1 MKNKDSYFDRS
12 LFDEFLP
19 EADSESENNYPCK
32 CKADWLMVN
41 GTPTCTNCGICDIDK
56 RAFQINK
63 YSGTFNL
70 SWSSR
75 KVPYN
80 RKRYFKTRLN
90 LLMGYIQSP
99 KTPAYKHMISQLK
112 ICLAFN
118 SIRQLRTSMKVQGF
132 NKFYP
137 FIYNIWYEVKGTRVV
152 NISVAQYHILRKQFD
167 DFNRWFRHTKKER
180 NIVNYSVFLYAVLK
194 HNNIEGY
201 ENLFLPQKNKHSFK
215 IVKQYYQYL
224 NKKSQ

>member
-1 MKNKDSYFDRS
+1 MKNTNTYFDRS
-12 LFDEFLP
+12 LFDDFLP
-19 EADSESENNYPCK
+19 DADSDTEDYPCSCGANWVIVK
-32 CKADWLMVN
+32 
-41 GTPTCTNCGICDIDK
+41 GTPICTNCGICDNDRRVFQIDK
-56 RAFQINK
+56 YA
-63 YSGTFNL
+63 GTFNF
-70 SWSSR
+70 SMSR
-75 KVPYN
+75 KIPYN

-99 KTPAYKHMISQLK
+99 KTPAYKHMIKQLK

-137 FIYNIWYEVKGTRVV
+137 FIYNIWYEVKGTRVL
-152 NISVAQYHILRKQFD
+152 NISVAQYHDLRKQFD
-167 DFNRWFRHTKKER
+167 DFNRWFRHNKKDR

-201 ENLFLPQKNKHSFK
+201 ENLFLPTKNKHSFN
-215 IVKQYYQYL
+215 IVKEYYQYL